1 MSVNLN
7 KNKDAILDAYKK
19 VTENQDGYDF
29 AIFGYEG
36 KSNDLRLEIIGSGGL
51 ETISEEINEGKIQY
65 AFVRIIDPSTQ
76 LIKFLLIN
84 FQGESVLDLVR
95 KGTCSNHIRDISN
108 LLKNNVTIT
117 ATNLDDLDE
126 EAIMKKISKTSSS
139 YNFKERV
146 VQDERIV
153 VGTNYSRV
161 VPKKEIDPRQRDE
174 FWKKEE
180 MVEKERVALEMET
193 KRLGNMKI
201 EEERLKREQSEHLK
215 REQFNKSVESKAPPV
230 SKTPEIPVKTA
241 DREDREM
248 PRTNQADQARMG
260 RRKEAAEL
268 IGNTVNTAKA
278 LFQQQ
283 ASNQATTIVTPPVKP
298 IRKTIQKPEAPVEV
312 IPEPIP
318 QPIQEPVAIVE
329 ATPAPIP
336 IQEPTPVPIEVKP
349 VEKTMELPQEFKH
362 ESISQNED
370 QYSTIKRSPYT
381 KTPTTP
387 DNDIISKTT
396 DNMQQQL
403 TDNIIVEQQ
412 QQPIVVEQQQ
422 PMVETQ
428 LQQQEADVSPTEQQF
443 LKAVAIYDYQAMDE
457 TEISFD
463 PGDLI
468 THIDQI
474 DEGWWQGLS
483 ERFGNYGLFPANYV
497 ELIN

>member
-1 MSVNLN
+1 M
-7 KNKDAILDAYKK
+7 
-19 VTENQDGYDF
+19 
-29 AIFGYEG
+29 
-36 KSNDLRLEIIGSGGL
+36 
-51 ETISEEINEGKIQY
+51 
-65 AFVRIIDPSTQ
+65 
-76 LIKFLLIN
+76 
-84 FQGESVLDLVR
+84 DLVR

-161 VPKKEIDPRQRDE
+161 VPKKEIDATQRDE

-215 REQFNKSVESKAPPV
+215 REQFNKSVEQKVPPV
-230 SKTPEIPVKTA
+230 SKTPEIPVKMA
-241 DREDREM
+241 DKEDREM

-298 IRKTIQKPEAPVEV
+298 IRKTIQKPEAHVEV
-312 IPEPIP
+312 IPDPIP
-318 QPIQEPVAIVE
+318 QPIQEPVAVVE
-329 ATPAPIP
+329 APAPVQ
-336 IQEPTPVPIEVKP
+336 IQEPIPVPIKEPEMKP
-349 VEKTMELPQEFKH
+349 VEKPMELPQEIKY
-362 ESISQNED
+362 EPIPQTED

-381 KTPTTP
+381 TKTPTTP
-387 DNDIISKTT
+387 DNDIINKTT
-396 DNMQQQL
+396 DMQLQL

-412 QQPIVVEQQQ
+412 QQQQQSIIDSQQ
-422 PMVETQ
+422 PMVVT
-428 LQQQEADVSPTEQQF
+428 QQQQADVSPTEQQF

-474 DEGWWQGLS
+474 DEGS
-483 ERFGNYGLFPANYV
+483 FKH
-497 ELIN
+497 

>member
-1 MSVNLN
+1 M
-7 KNKDAILDAYKK
+7 
-19 VTENQDGYDF
+19 
-29 AIFGYEG
+29 
-36 KSNDLRLEIIGSGGL
+36 
-51 ETISEEINEGKIQY
+51 
-65 AFVRIIDPSTQ
+65 
-76 LIKFLLIN
+76 
-84 FQGESVLDLVR
+84 DLVR

-126 EAIMKKISKTSSS
+126 EAILKKISKTSSS

-153 VGTNYSRV
+153 VGTNYARV

-180 MVEKERVALEMET
+180 LVEKERVALEMET
-193 KRLGNMKI
+193 KRLGNLKI
-201 EEERLKREQSEHLK
+201 EDERLKREQSEHLK

-230 SKTPEIPVKTA
+230 SKTPEIPIKTA

-298 IRKTIQKPEAPVEV
+298 IRKTIQKPEAPIEV
-312 IPEPIP
+312 NPDLIPEPI
-318 QPIQEPVAIVE
+318 QAPVALVE
-329 ATPAPIP
+329 VPAPVIYEP
-336 IQEPTPVPIEVKP
+336 IPVPVKAPEEKP
-349 VEKTMELPQEFKH
+349 VEKLIELSQELKH
-362 ESISQNED
+362 EPIQQSED

-396 DNMQQQL
+396 DNIQNQL

-412 QQPIVVEQQQ
+412 QQQLPV
-422 PMVETQ
+422 VETQ
-428 LQQQEADVSPTEQQF
+428 QQQQDVSPTEQQF

-474 DEGWWQGLS
+474 DEGN
-483 ERFGNYGLFPANYV
+483 FYT
-497 ELIN
+497 

>member
-1 MSVNLN
+1 M
-7 KNKDAILDAYKK
+7 
-19 VTENQDGYDF
+19 
-29 AIFGYEG
+29 
-36 KSNDLRLEIIGSGGL
+36 
-51 ETISEEINEGKIQY
+51 
-65 AFVRIIDPSTQ
+65 
-76 LIKFLLIN
+76 
-84 FQGESVLDLVR
+84 LDLVR

-126 EAIMKKISKTSSS
+126 EAILKKISKTSSS

-230 SKTPEIPVKTA
+230 SKTPEIPIKTA

-329 ATPAPIP
+329 APAPVPIP
-336 IQEPTPVPIEVKP
+336 IQEPTPIPIKVPEP
-349 VEKTMELPQEFKH
+349 VEKPMELPQEFKH
-362 ESISQNED
+362 ESIQQNED

-403 TDNIIVEQQ
+403 SDNIIVEQQ
-412 QQPIVVEQQQ
+412 QQPIVVSQQQ
-422 PMVETQ
+422 PMVEAQQQQQLQQQQ
-428 LQQQEADVSPTEQQF
+428 LQQQEADISPTEQQF

-474 DEGWWQGLS
+474 DEGNFSYYVHECNLM
-483 ERFGNYGLFPANYV
+483 LFY
-497 ELIN
+497 LF

>member
-1 MSVNLN
+1 M
-7 KNKDAILDAYKK
+7 
-19 VTENQDGYDF
+19 
-29 AIFGYEG
+29 
-36 KSNDLRLEIIGSGGL
+36 
-51 ETISEEINEGKIQY
+51 
-65 AFVRIIDPSTQ
+65 
-76 LIKFLLIN
+76 
-84 FQGESVLDLVR
+84 DLVR

-161 VPKKEIDPRQRDE
+161 VPKKEIDATQRDE

-241 DREDREM
+241 DRDDRDM
-248 PRTNQADQARMG
+248 PRTNQADQVRMG

-312 IPEPIP
+312 IPDPIP
-318 QPIQEPVAIVE
+318 QPIQEPVAVVE
-329 ATPAPIP
+329 APAPVQ
-336 IQEPTPVPIEVKP
+336 IQEPIPVPIKEPEVKP
-349 VEKTMELPQEFKH
+349 VEKPMELPQEIKY
-362 ESISQNED
+362 EPIPQTED

-381 KTPTTP
+381 TKTPTTP
-387 DNDIISKTT
+387 DNDIINKTT
-396 DNMQQQL
+396 DMQHQL

-412 QQPIVVEQQQ
+412 QQQQQSIIDSQQQQQ

-428 LQQQEADVSPTEQQF
+428 QQQQADISPTEQQF

-474 DEGWWQGLS
+474 DEGK
-483 ERFGNYGLFPANYV
+483 F
-497 ELIN
+497 